1 MKSEENTIHET
12 RELDF
17 LAKLLDD
24 EDENIYSNVRERFI
38 SHGKNTADFL
48 GKFLNDE
55 NILIKKRANEIVSAV
70 NYCNTEKELVRIINS
85 ESRNFLEEAMLLIAS
100 TAYPSIDKNEFS
112 KKMDE
117 MASEINKA
125 IASGLKSNPGLSG
138 RDKLS
143 IMNKYFFEEQG
154 FKGNTENYYD
164 ADNSYLNRVI
174 ERKTGIQISLSVL
187 YMLIAKRLS
196 LPVYGINLP
205 GHFILK
211 YSDSTEEFFIDP
223 YNGGVIISMK
233 ESLEFVRRAGLKAEE
248 FKNIHYLKN
257 AGEKE
262 IILRVMRNLEEVFR
276 KENNSA
282 KVAQIENLMKKFG

>member
-1 MKSEENTIHET
+1 MTTEESTIHET
-12 RELDF
+12 KELDF

-48 GKFLNDE
+48 RKFLNDE
-55 NILIKKRANEIVSAV
+55 NFLIKKRANEILSAV
-70 NYCNTEKELVRIINS
+70 NYDYTEKELVRIINS
-85 ESRNFLEEAMLLIAS
+85 ESRNFLEDAMLLIAS
-100 TAYPSIDKNEFS
+100 TGYPAIDRNEYS
-112 KKMDE
+112 KKLDE
-117 MASEINKA
+117 MASELNAA
-125 IASGLKSNPGLSG
+125 IASGLNANPGLSG

-143 IMNKYFFEEQG
+143 IINKYFFEEQG

-187 YMLIAKRLS
+187 YMLIARRLN

-233 ESLEFVRRAGLKAEE
+233 EAAEFAGKAGLKAGE
-248 FKNIHYLKN
+248 FENIQYLKN

-262 IILRVMRNLEEVFR
+262 IILRVMRNLDEVFR
-276 KENNSA
+276 KENDSA
-282 KVAQIENLMKKFG
+282 KSTQIEMLMKKFG

>member
-1 MKSEENTIHET
+1 MTTEESTIHET
-12 RELDF
+12 KELDF

-48 GKFLNDE
+48 RKFLNDE
-55 NILIKKRANEIVSAV
+55 NFLIKKRANEILSVV
-70 NYCNTEKELVRIINS
+70 NYDYTEKELVRIINS
-85 ESRNFLEEAMLLIAS
+85 ESRNFLEDAMLLIAS
-100 TAYPSIDKNEFS
+100 TGYPAIDRNEYS
-112 KKMDE
+112 KKLDE
-117 MASEINKA
+117 MASELNAA
-125 IASGLKSNPGLSG
+125 IASGLNANPGLSG

-143 IMNKYFFEEQG
+143 IINKYFFEEQG

-187 YMLIAKRLS
+187 YMLIARRLN

-233 ESLEFVRRAGLKAEE
+233 EAAEFAGKAGLKAGE
-248 FKNIHYLKN
+248 FENIQYLKN

-262 IILRVMRNLEEVFR
+262 IILRVMRNLDEVFR
-276 KENNSA
+276 KENDSA
-282 KVAQIENLMKKFG
+282 KSTQIEMLMKKFG